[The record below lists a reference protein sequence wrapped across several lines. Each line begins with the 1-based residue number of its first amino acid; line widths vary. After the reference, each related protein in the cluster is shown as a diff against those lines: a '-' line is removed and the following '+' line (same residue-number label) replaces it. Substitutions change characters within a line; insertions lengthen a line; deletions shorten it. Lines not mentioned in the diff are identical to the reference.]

1 MNEKNRV
8 RRDADLPTER
18 EIEGLF
24 RLLGE
29 LDDPELP
36 VSDVEA
42 DLIVRIAEQMPVA
55 DDEVD
60 RGAQRLLHRLRAEG
74 GPDPKAYAPEA
85 GATAKAVEGE
95 PRPSLYQSFRVLGKP
110 PQMVA
115 EGLRLNEEILIQL
128 DQGRARRVPQRLL
141 HGLAA
146 ALRKTEEE
154 IRRCIAPAAGDVL
167 PMAAHGRRGAT
178 RRRQEA
184 VDFLTILETS
194 SLSEDDKRHWREIV
208 AIESAE

>member
-1 MNEKNRV
+1 MNETNRAG
-8 RRDADLPTER
+8 RDADLPTER

-29 LDDPELP
+29 LDDPEHP

-42 DLIVRIAEQMPVA
+42 DLILRIAEQMPVS

-60 RGAQRLLHRLRAEG
+60 RGAQRLLDRLRAEG
-74 GPDPKAYAPEA
+74 GTDPKVHAPKA
-85 GATAKAVEGE
+85 GATAKAAEGE
-95 PRPSLYQSFRVLGKP
+95 PRPSLYQSFRMLGQT
-110 PQMVA
+110 PQMIA
-115 EGLRLNEEILIQL
+115 EGLRLNEEVLIQL
-128 DQGRARRVPQRLL
+128 DQGRARRAPRRLL

-146 ALRKTEEE
+146 ALRKTEDE

-178 RRRQEA
+178 RRQHEV

-208 AIESAE
+208 ATESGE

>member
-1 MNEKNRV
+1 MTEKNRAEG
-8 RRDADLPTER
+8 DADLPTER

-42 DLIVRIAEQMPVA
+42 DLIVRIAEQMPVS

-60 RGAQRLLHRLRAEG
+60 RGAQRLLDRLRSEG
-74 GPDPKAYAPEA
+74 VTDPKVHVPEA
-85 GATAKAVEGE
+85 SATAKAAEGE
-95 PRPSLYQSFRVLGKP
+95 PRPSLYQSFRMLGKT
-110 PQMVA
+110 PQIISQ
-115 EGLRLNEEILIQL
+115 ELRLNEEVIIQL

-146 ALRKTEEE
+146 ALRKTEDE
-154 IRRCIAPAAGDVL
+154 IYRCIAPAAGDVL

-178 RRRQEA
+178 RHRQET
-184 VDFLTILETS
+184 VDFLTIIETS

-208 AIESAE
+208 AAESGE